1 MPWLACCGLFNSA
14 AAQTCTVSG
23 SSTVTLTTGSCAIA
37 PNTTLNGSPGVH
49 ATTGAQIT
57 TNNVTINPFNGGS
70 IGGLAETNGTIT
82 FSSGSSINGNWA
94 TAASAQTGG
103 QIIFQSGSAI
113 NPPFGGGVAALLA
126 NGVGPGGQA
135 SHIIAAG
142 LAVNMNGA
150 GGNVAGKATGG
161 GIITLNSGTT
171 INFPAG
177 GGGNTGLWA
186 TGAGSQIVTIGTN
199 LNMIGGGGG
208 DIGVRV
214 DTGANV
220 TLIGGAV
227 NVQSNGGGET
237 ELMASGAGS
246 SIDAAGLAVNVS
258 NSGGGRGAFL
268 QNGASIAMAGG
279 SLTTSGP
286 GTYGFLF
293 QAPTGVANTLTL
305 IGTQVSSAADAFA
318 VQGGMANIAAANA
331 TVVGNN
337 GVLLSASQNA
347 GAPAVVTMMAAASQ
361 LTGAILTDAASTST
375 VTLAAGTTW
384 NMTGNSNVTDLT
396 NNDSLIRFSG
406 PSSDPTQLSSY
417 KTLTAVNYTGTGG
430 QILLNTYLGGDGSPS
445 DRLIINGG
453 TATGSTGLFI
463 HNTTGQG
470 AETTGNGILVV
481 NAINGGTTIPGAF
494 MLTGEVRGGAFDY
507 DLFRGGLGGSAP
519 NDWFL
524 RSSFVVPPG
533 PEPGPGPGPPGPNFP
548 VDPPPATLP
557 PGTWPIIGPELATYG
572 VVQPIAR
579 QLGLTT
585 LGTLHERIGDTLT
598 WANAGGD
605 SPGIARG
612 DWARLYG
619 QQIDNRYQAF
629 ADPRASGWLGG
640 FQGGLDLW
648 RGSFL
653 PGHRDAAGIYLA
665 YGHADVGVNGLV
677 TNPSA
682 TGYMLTHTG
691 TLNLDAYSAGGY
703 WTHYGPSGWYIDAVV
718 QGTRYTGT
726 AATQF
731 AQLPTNGFG
740 FISSLEAGYPV
751 PLRLGPRFVLEPQAQ
766 IIWQQ
771 VTLNQANDG
780 LGPVALGTTSGA
792 TGRLG
797 LRGQWT
803 IVSENGQV
811 WQPYARA
818 NLWRDWG
825 AEATTTFGV
834 DQVPLL
840 EDATRLELAGGVTA
854 KLSAR
859 LSLFAQAGYQFAVLQ
874 GSENTVRNGVK
885 GDFGVRYAW

>member
-1 MPWLACCGLFNSA
+1 MD
-14 AAQTCTVSG
+14 
-23 SSTVTLTTGSCAIA
+23 
-37 PNTTLNGSPGVH
+37 
-49 ATTGAQIT
+49 
-57 TNNVTINPFNGGS
+57 
-70 IGGLAETNGTIT
+70 
-82 FSSGSSINGNWA
+82 
-94 TAASAQTGG
+94 
-103 QIIFQSGSAI
+103 
-113 NPPFGGGVAALLA
+113 
-126 NGVGPGGQA
+126 
-135 SHIIAAG
+135 
-142 LAVNMNGA
+142 GA
-150 GGNVAGKATGG
+150 GGNIAGKATGG

-208 DIGVRV
+208 DIGVRA
-214 DTGANV
+214 DAGANV

-237 ELMASGAGS
+237 GLMASGAGS

-318 VQGGMANIAAANA
+318 VQGGVANIAAANA

-347 GAPAVVTMMAAASQ
+347 GAPAVATMTAAASQ

-384 NMTGNSNVTDLT
+384 NMSGNSNVTDLI

-494 MLTGEVRGGAFDY
+494 MLTGEARGGAFDY
-507 DLFRGGLGGSAP
+507 DLFRGDLGGSAP

-533 PEPGPGPGPPGPNFP
+533 PEPGPRPPSPEIP

-557 PGTWPIIGPELATYG
+557 PGLAD
-572 VVQPIAR
+572 
-579 QLGLTT
+579 
-585 LGTLHERIGDTLT
+585 HRIG
-598 WANAGGD
+598 AC
-605 SPGIARG
+605 
-612 DWARLYG
+612 
-619 QQIDNRYQAF
+619 
-629 ADPRASGWLGG
+629 
-640 FQGGLDLW
+640 DLW
-648 RGSFL
+648 RCAADRATAR
-653 PGHRDAAGIYLA
+653 PYDA
-665 YGHADVGVNGLV
+665 GHA
-677 TNPSA
+677 
-682 TGYMLTHTG
+682 
-691 TLNLDAYSAGGY
+691 
-703 WTHYGPSGWYIDAVV
+703 
-718 QGTRYTGT
+718 
-726 AATQF
+726 
-731 AQLPTNGFG
+731 
-740 FISSLEAGYPV
+740 
-751 PLRLGPRFVLEPQAQ
+751 
-766 IIWQQ
+766 
-771 VTLNQANDG
+771 
-780 LGPVALGTTSGA
+780 
-792 TGRLG
+792 
-797 LRGQWT
+797 
-803 IVSENGQV
+803 
-811 WQPYARA
+811 ARA
-818 NLWRDWG
+818 YR
-825 AEATTTFGV
+825 
-834 DQVPLL
+834 
-840 EDATRLELAGGVTA
+840 
-854 KLSAR
+854 
-859 LSLFAQAGYQFAVLQ
+859 
-874 GSENTVRNGVK
+874 
-885 GDFGVRYAW
+885 